1 MIPLP
6 YNSDAPLYHWP
17 IATGGLILLNLVLYI
32 CVPSRFY
39 SNTGFVDFRAAEQV
53 EEDLAPEPIEV
64 EDPDAPLVAPEWAVK
79 GAGRKVGQRAAA
91 AQRDVLF
98 VERGYP
104 FYTLA
109 LQHGSF
115 KPWQWVTSLFLH
127 YDPFHLIFNMIALWA
142 FGLVVEGKVG
152 SWVFLLL
159 YVAMGALSSGL
170 AQILTIFS
178 SSETASIG
186 STTAIYA
193 TLGVAVVWAPKN
205 EFDCFWAFGFRMGTV
220 EIPVMIY
227 GAIIFAV
234 QGVYGILLSYFSPSA
249 ILQILG
255 IPIGLGVGFFWLK
268 SNWVDCEG
276 WDILNVW
283 KNNEGNIDQRLDEDR
298 EAHELVQ
305 NAFGKSNQ
313 RKLAQDQAED
323 STQAVAYPGA
333 PVPVYRDTSSSQNFW
348 TQPTPA
354 QGPPELAPLDGSV
367 FSSDAGT
374 DSYMPPP
381 PLVEN
386 VAEVVKLIHQSKF
399 VAAALMY
406 RRVWGGG
413 AARDLSQPLVDRLM
427 RGLLAEKQFDL
438 AAPVMAE
445 HIERFTENRLSIQLN
460 LAKVLLHLQRPSKAV
475 AVLKSIDRTK
485 LDATQKQLFQ
495 KLASHAKSQLEA
507 GVIEL
512 Q

>member
-17 IATGGLILLNLVLYI
+17 IATGGLILLNLILYI

-39 SNTGFVDFRAAEQV
+39 SYDTGFIEMRAAEQL
-53 EEDLAPEPIEV
+53 EEDPAPEPIEA
-64 EDPDAPLVAPEWAVK
+64 EDPDAPLVAPDWAK
-79 GAGRKVGQRAAA
+79 EGAGRKVGAAAVA
-91 AQRDVLF
+91 AQRDILSF
-98 VERGYP
+98 ERGYP

-109 LQHGSF
+109 LQHGAF

-205 EFDCFWAFGFRMGTV
+205 EFDCFWSFGFRMGTV

-234 QGVYGILLSYFSPSA
+234 QGVYGILLSYFTPSA
-249 ILQILG
+249 ILQVLG
-255 IPIGLGVGFFWLK
+255 IPIGFAVGFVWLK
-268 SNWVDCEG
+268 SKWVDCEG

-283 KNNEGNIDQRLDEDR
+283 KNNEGHIDQRLDEER

-305 NAFGKSNQ
+305 HAFGKSSQ

-323 STQAVAYPGA
+323 SKQGTQYPVAT
-333 PVPVYRDTSSSQNFW
+333 VPVYSDTSSPPNFW
-348 TQPTPA
+348 TQPAPT
-354 QGPPELAPLDGSV
+354 QGPPELAPLDGSI
-367 FSSDAGT
+367 FASDAAADT
-374 DSYMPPP
+374 FMP
-381 PLVEN
+381 PLVEST
-386 VAEVVKLIHQSKF
+386 AEVVKLIHQSKF

-413 AARDLSQPLVDRLM
+413 ATRDLSQPLVDRLM

-445 HIERFTENRLSIQLN
+445 HVERFTENRLSIQLN

-485 LDATQKQLFQ
+485 LDAAQKPIFQ